1 MVDLLTIRRLD
12 FLLLLYYLLQQPVSF
27 PVGLLARNTAAFRQ
41 AASFSAFALR
51 FLFISQ
57 VMVSLYS
64 HSFLF
69 DPVFR
74 LLLASGFFLL
84 TYCAVLKR
92 DRRQHFVSPIMSGF
106 C

>member
-1 MVDLLTIRRLD
+1 MISL
-12 FLLLLYYLLQQPVSF
+12 
-27 PVGLLARNTAAFRQ
+27 
-41 AASFSAFALR
+41 
-51 FLFISQ
+51 SQ

-74 LLLASGFFLL
+74 LLRWLQVFSLKFL
-84 TYCAVLKR
+84 R
-92 DRRQHFVSPIMSGF
+92 DRSQHFVSPIMSGY

>member
-1 MVDLLTIRRLD
+1 MITL
-12 FLLLLYYLLQQPVSF
+12 
-27 PVGLLARNTAAFRQ
+27 
-41 AASFSAFALR
+41 
-51 FLFISQ
+51 SQ

-74 LLLASGFFLL
+74 LLLASRFFLL
-84 TYCAVLKR
+84 TYCAVLER